1 MSASAEGT
9 KTAEAAVAVVVA
21 YHILS
26 AGRQDGQAD
35 DSVTQDSAA
44 VHQRLADLLGPDS
57 PLEALHEQPT
67 SDTRRE
73 ALAAAIAA
81 RLESDPELAPELTQL
96 VQKAA
101 ESTAVRQTIL
111 TTYGYDQAT
120 ALGIG

>member
-35 DSVTQDSAA
+35 DSVTRDAA
-44 VHQRLADLLGPDS
+44 AAHQRLADALGPDS
-57 PLEALHEQPT
+57 PLAALHEQPT
-67 SDTRRE
+67 SDTRRR
-73 ALAAAIAA
+73 ALSDAIAS
-81 RLESDPELAPELTQL
+81 RLESDASLRSELQEL
-96 VQKAA
+96 VQRAA

-111 TTYGYDQAT
+111 TTYGYDHAT